1 MLSAATRGGWFYRCA
16 GRAYARPA
24 WVLCLSPSSTFGLRL
39 LTVLC
44 RFWYSLSGTLLLFLQ
59 RFYVMQW
66 KKYVNLYIC
75 PLKCSWFLSLLLF
88 CLSSPLEYIYI
99 YAHMHTYIYICIY
112 VYIYVV
118 ILFELL
124 WDGVR
129 TARVLSH
136 SCYNK
141 DPEAQVVTCIDLLL
155 LCRSHIFSLSL
166 SLCIYVCMCVCSSR
180 PGTSFFIQGLRSFQ
194 QSQDSVCVL
203 QTWASLIPSWEL
215 DN

>member
-44 RFWYSLSGTLLLFLQ
+44 RFWYSLSGTLLLFFQ

-66 KKYVNLYIC
+66 RKYVNLYIC

-99 YAHMHTYIYICIY
+99 YMHICTHIYIY
-112 VYIYVV
+112 VYMYIYMLLFCSNCCEMVCGLQGCWV
-118 ILFELL
+118 IPVITRTQKHKLL
-124 WDGVR
+124 L
-129 TARVLSH
+129 ASIC
-136 SCYNK
+136 SCY
-141 DPEAQVVTCIDLLL
+141 AVLT
-155 LCRSHIFSLSL
+155 FSLSL
-166 SLCIYVCMCVCSSR
+166 SLYVYMYVCVYVHLDQAPLFSYKDCEVFSSR
-180 PGTSFFIQGLRSFQ
+180 KTVYVYYKPGPPS
-194 QSQDSVCVL
+194 SQVG
-203 QTWASLIPSWEL
+203 
-215 DN
+215 N